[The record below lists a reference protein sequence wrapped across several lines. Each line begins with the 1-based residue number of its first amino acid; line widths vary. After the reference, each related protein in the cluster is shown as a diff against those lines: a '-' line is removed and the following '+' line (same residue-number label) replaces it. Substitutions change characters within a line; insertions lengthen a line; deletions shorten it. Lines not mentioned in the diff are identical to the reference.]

1 VKIAQVAPLIESVP
15 PRFYGGTERI
25 VSYLTEELVR
35 LGHDVT
41 LFASGDSISNALLA
55 PCCTRAL
62 RLDPTMPDVIPH
74 SMLMIDSI
82 RERAEEFDV
91 LHFHI
96 DLLHFPLFRSLASR
110 TLTTLHGRQDLGDLG
125 AFYSRFREMP
135 LVSISDDQRKPLPHA
150 RFITTIHHGIPA
162 DLHRPSF
169 EKGEYFAFLG
179 RISPEKRPDRAIR
192 IARAAGIPLK
202 IAAKVDKVDED
213 YFRSEILP
221 LIDGPG
227 VEFIG
232 EINEREKTKFLGDAT
247 ALLFPVDWPEPF
259 GLVMIEAM
267 ACGTPVLAFRCGS
280 IPEVIEDGVTGKV
293 VDSEQEAVAV
303 LPELLSYD
311 RRAVR
316 RRFDERFTAMRMA
329 EDYVSTYHQL
339 LRMRTCT
346 GQRRSTALRRRGLNG
361 GNGSIPVSIER
372 PLPAL
377 AQADANC
384 EVDPISMRAV
394 DLSMTLPRRDPE
406 TIGADE
412 RPLPALA
419 QADANC
425 DIATP

>member
-1 VKIAQVAPLIESVP
+1 MKIAQVAPLMESVP
-15 PRFYGGTERI
+15 PRLYGGTERI

-41 LFASGDSISNALLA
+41 LFASGDSITSAELA

-62 RLDPTMPDVIPH
+62 RLDPTVRDTVPH
-74 SMLMIDSI
+74 FMVMIDKV

-91 LHFHI
+91 LHFHV
-96 DLLHFPLFRSLASR
+96 DLFHFPLFSALAAR
-110 TLTTLHGRQDLGDLG
+110 TLTTLHGRQDLADLKP
-125 AFYSRFREMP
+125 FYSRFGEMP
-135 LVSISDDQRKPLPHA
+135 LVSISNDQRKPLPHA
-150 RFITTIHHGIPA
+150 NFIATIHHGIPA

-169 EKGEYFAFLG
+169 EQGSYLAFLG

-213 YFRSEILP
+213 YFRNDIFP

-232 EINEREKTKFLGDAT
+232 EINEREKTKFLGDAA

-280 IPEVIEDGVTGKV
+280 IPEVIDDGVTGKV
-293 VDSEQEAVAV
+293 VDSEEDANTA
-303 LPELLSYD
+303 LSEILSYD

-316 RRFDERFTAMRMA
+316 QRFEERFTANRMA
-329 EDYVSTYHQL
+329 KAYVSTYRQL
-339 LRMRTCT
+339 LMTRTSAAT
-346 GQRRSTALRRRGLNG
+346 LRQLALKG
-361 GNGSIPVSIER
+361 GNGVTPMSIEK
-372 PLPAL
+372 PMP
-377 AQADANC
+377 
-384 EVDPISMRAV
+384 
-394 DLSMTLPRRDPE
+394 TL
-406 TIGADE
+406 IGAGE
-412 RPLPALA
+412 
-419 QADANC
+419 
-425 DIATP
+425 